1 MSRVQ
6 QFIFYLF
13 VISRLPSSPLL
24 GKSSPQPQSSQTTN
38 LSLHPNHLPLPQKG
52 KRKYHPQRRSQKLK
66 VTVHPLKPALVTS
79 YLLARNIA
87 LLDNEDSANEM
98 DEDMMTDEEGEEE
111 SEEAREA
118 EMLEPEVA
126 DTKTVKGEVEQ
137 IKQLTISDS

>member
-1 MSRVQ
+1 M
-6 QFIFYLF
+6 
-13 VISRLPSSPLL
+13 
-24 GKSSPQPQSSQTTN
+24 
-38 LSLHPNHLPLPQKG
+38 
-52 KRKYHPQRRSQKLK
+52 
-66 VTVHPLKPALVTS
+66 HPLKPALVTS